1 MGCFEA
7 GASLH
12 RIAMSYGMKNDREA
26 YRRALREYPNLAL
39 EYNTSSSDV
48 PPLAGKGY
56 RLSAS
61 ERAMELAQVDRDQNR
76 KLAGELLDV
85 HAKALSG
92 SNLRGATQ
100 VNPESYRRAMAELMA
115 AFPDLGECYSSGVVA
130 PDNWALLATMIPSLA
145 GEIKRTR
152 GVDPYN
158 LRSGRY
164 SDSRGVRK
172 YSNDAHI
179 HYDAAGR
186 EFRSYSFAPDERV
199 RSFADGD

>member
-12 RIAMSYGMKNDREA
+12 RIAMAYGMKNYWEA

-39 EYNTSSSDV
+39 EYNASSSDV
-48 PPLAGKGY
+48 PPLAGKDYLPPMVGKGY

-76 KLAGELLDV
+76 KLAGDLLDM

-92 SNLRGATQ
+92 SNQRGANQ
-100 VNPESYRRAMAELMA
+100 VNPESYRRAMSELMA

-130 PDNWALLATMIPSLA
+130 PDAWGLLATLYPSLA

-152 GVDPYN
+152 RADPYN

-164 SDSRGVRK
+164 ADSRGVRK
-172 YSNDAHI
+172 YSDSHVHRDPNGH
-179 HYDAAGR
+179 
-186 EFRSYSFAPDERV
+186 EFRVY
-199 RSFADGD
+199 